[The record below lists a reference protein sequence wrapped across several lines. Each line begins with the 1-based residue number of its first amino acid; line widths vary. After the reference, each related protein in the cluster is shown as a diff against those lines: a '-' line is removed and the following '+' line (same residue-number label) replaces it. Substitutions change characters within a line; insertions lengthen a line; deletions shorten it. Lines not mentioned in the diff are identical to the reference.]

1 MKNNNIFNKEH
12 FIENLSQTKS
22 LASALADNI
31 RGGEVLL
38 FFGNLGAGKTA
49 FIKYLANFLGVRGV
63 VSSPTFNI
71 LKVYNVAKN
80 ERVRHFCHIDAYR
93 LNSGKE
99 LIDLG
104 IEEILDQADTVT
116 AIEWAE
122 KIKDIYPKKYIKI
135 EIKTLDEKSR
145 LIKIAKIKS

>member
-1 MKNNNIFNKEH
+1 MKYKNIFNTEH
-12 FIENLSQTKS
+12 FTKTLSDTES
-22 LASALADNI
+22 LALALSKNI
-31 RGGEVLL
+31 KGNEVLL

-49 FIKYLANFLGVRGV
+49 FIKFLAKFLGVKGV

-71 LKVYNVAKN
+71 LKIYDVKGN
-80 ERVRHFCHIDAYR
+80 EKVKHFCHIDAYR

-104 IEEILDQADTVT
+104 IDEILIQPGMVT

-122 KIKDIYPKKYIKI
+122 KIKDIYPSRYIKI
-135 EIKTLDEKSR
+135 EIEVLANESR
-145 LIKIAKIKS
+145 LFKITKR